1 VRGVDLLIHECN
13 FSDRSIPLATESGHS
28 YASAVGQAAKACG
41 AKRLVL
47 VHIDPQ
53 HSDDDPIG
61 IETVRSIF
69 PAAEIG
75 EDLMEIEL

>member
-1 VRGVDLLIHECN
+1 MRGVDLLIHECN